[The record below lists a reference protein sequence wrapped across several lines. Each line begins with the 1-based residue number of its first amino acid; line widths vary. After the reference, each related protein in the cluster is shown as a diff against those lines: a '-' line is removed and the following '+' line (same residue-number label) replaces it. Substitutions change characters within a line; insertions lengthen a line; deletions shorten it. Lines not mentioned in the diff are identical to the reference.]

1 MDGAG
6 ICKCLPFL
14 KMNSLGCSEIEVRED
29 YKWICVCPYLLKASV
44 GFLSHSPG
52 CKVLCTAGS
61 RTFSSYPGTNP
72 LRQIWATRPRINP
85 PTHSVSESS
94 ARQKW
99 KARLC
104 WCRPR
109 WVPCADVGHN
119 SSVHSAV
126 FPLPG
131 PPTSNTPQ
139 ELPDFADPAVR
150 LVGLDAPP
158 LVPSGG
164 CLLGVLVTPLRLL
177 VFSWR
182 QCWILWKTHSR
193 Q

>member
-1 MDGAG
+1 M
-6 ICKCLPFL
+6 LY
-14 KMNSLGCSEIEVRED
+14 VH
-29 YKWICVCPYLLKASV
+29 PYRLKASI

-52 CKVLCTAGS
+52 CRVVCTAGS
-61 RTFSSYPGTNP
+61 RTFSSYPGSSP
-72 LRQIWATRPRINP
+72 LRQICATRPWMKLL
-85 PTHSVSESS
+85 THSVSESS

-99 KARLC
+99 YARPC
-104 WCRPR
+104 CCRPR
-109 WVPCADVGHN
+109 CVPCADVGHN
-119 SSVHSAV
+119 SSVQTAV

-139 ELPDFADPAVR
+139 ELPDFADPGVS
-150 LVGLDAPP
+150 VPGLDTPP
-158 LVPSGG
+158 LGAS
-164 CLLGVLVTPLRLL
+164 CLLGGLLTPLRLL